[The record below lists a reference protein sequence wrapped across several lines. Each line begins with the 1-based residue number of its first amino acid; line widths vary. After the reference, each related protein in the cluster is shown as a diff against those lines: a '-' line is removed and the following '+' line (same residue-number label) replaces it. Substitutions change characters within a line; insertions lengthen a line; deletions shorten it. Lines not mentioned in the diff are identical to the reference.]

1 MVLINFIKDNKNIKL
16 LKDIEKIF
24 DGLAIKYKSGNFKKN
39 IVHYLEYKCE
49 PANINIFYGYINNIL
64 TDYSNNNIFIY
75 EKNIFDTNWIPQLH
89 NYDFIVVK
97 SEEDKLIE
105 RCLSKKTKLV
115 LLDFYNENINMYYK
129 SMLNLCKN
137 ISKLNLPEINNQLDL
152 DELPEVSLCM
162 ITYNRRKF
170 MKLFNLNYQNMLYPK
185 EKLEIIIVD
194 DGDEEIKDLLPNET
208 NIKYYKLDTRKSIG
222 YKRNY
227 CVKNSTKDI
236 IAFIDDDDY
245 YPQNSLIT
253 RVGHLLQSKK
263 QCVFCSIIGC
273 FDINKYSSIINIS
286 PINLP
291 LEKKVSEA
299 TLTFK
304 KVFWFNGKFD
314 DNVMNN
320 EGEEFIKNRLH
331 LCKEISWE
339 GVIVSLLHTYNTSN
353 KHIEIKEQNG
363 SHFGFTDEEFTLI
376 TTI

>member
-1 MVLINFIKDNKNIKL
+1 MVLINFITDNKNIKL

-49 PANINIFYGYINNIL
+49 RANINIFYGYINNIL

-75 EKNIFDTNWIPQLH
+75 EKTIFDTNWIPQLH

-105 RCLSKKTKLV
+105 KCLSKKTKLV
-115 LLDFYNENINMYYK
+115 LLDFYNENINIYYK

-170 MKLFNLNYQNMLYPK
+170 MKLFNLNYKNMLYPK

-208 NIKYYKLDTRKSIG
+208 NIKYYKLDERKTIG

-227 CVKNSTKDI
+227 CVKYSTKDI

-304 KVFWFNGKFD
+304 KVFWLNGKFD
-314 DNVMNN
+314 DIMNN
-320 EGEEFIKNRLH
+320 EGEKFIKDRLH

>member
-1 MVLINFIKDNKNIKL
+1 
-16 LKDIEKIF
+16 
-24 DGLAIKYKSGNFKKN
+24 
-39 IVHYLEYKCE
+39 
-49 PANINIFYGYINNIL
+49 
-64 TDYSNNNIFIY
+64 
-75 EKNIFDTNWIPQLH
+75 
-89 NYDFIVVK
+89 
-97 SEEDKLIE
+97 
-105 RCLSKKTKLV
+105 
-115 LLDFYNENINMYYK
+115 
-129 SMLNLCKN
+129 
-137 ISKLNLPEINNQLDL
+137 
-152 DELPEVSLCM
+152 
-162 ITYNRRKF
+162 
-170 MKLFNLNYQNMLYPK
+170 MLYPK

-194 DGDEEIKDLLPNET
+194 DGDEEIKDLLPNES
-208 NIKYYKLDTRKSIG
+208 NIKYYKLDERKSIG

-304 KVFWFNGKFD
+304 KVFWLNGKFD
-314 DNVMNN
+314 DIMNN
-320 EGEEFIKNRLH
+320 EGEKFIKDRLH